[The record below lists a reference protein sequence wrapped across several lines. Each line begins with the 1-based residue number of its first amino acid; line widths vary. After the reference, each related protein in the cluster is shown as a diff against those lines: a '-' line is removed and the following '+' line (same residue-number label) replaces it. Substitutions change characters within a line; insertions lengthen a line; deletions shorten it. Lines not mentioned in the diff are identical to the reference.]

1 MQIGI
6 FGAEEIRKRR
16 GGREMINKQLLKS
29 KMILREITQPQIA
42 KKLGLSITS
51 INQKINGNIIF
62 KPKEIKEIRNLLGL
76 SNDETVEIFLS

>member
-1 MQIGI
+1 
-6 FGAEEIRKRR
+6 
-16 GGREMINKQLLKS
+16 MINKQLLKS

-62 KPKEIKEIRNLLGL
+62 KPKEIKEIRNLLDL

>member
-1 MQIGI
+1 
-6 FGAEEIRKRR
+6 
-16 GGREMINKQLLKS
+16 MINKQLLKS

-51 INQKINGNIIF
+51 INQKINGNMIF

>member
-6 FGAEEIRKRR
+6 FGAGEIRKRR

-51 INQKINGNIIF
+51 INQKINGNII
-62 KPKEIKEIRNLLGL
+62 L
-76 SNDETVEIFLS
+76 SRKRLRKYETY

>member
-1 MQIGI
+1 
-6 FGAEEIRKRR
+6 
-16 GGREMINKQLLKS
+16 MINKQLLKS

-62 KPKEIKEIRNLLGL
+62 KPKEIKEIRKLLDL

>member
-1 MQIGI
+1 
-6 FGAEEIRKRR
+6 
-16 GGREMINKQLLKS
+16 MINKQLLKS
-29 KMILREITQPQIA
+29 KMILREITQLQIA

-62 KPKEIKEIRNLLGL
+62 KPKEIKEIRNLLDL

>member
-1 MQIGI
+1 
-6 FGAEEIRKRR
+6 
-16 GGREMINKQLLKS
+16 MINKQLLKS
-29 KMILREITQPQIA
+29 KMILNEITQPQIA

-62 KPKEIKEIRNLLGL
+62 KPKEIKEIRKLLDL

>member
-1 MQIGI
+1 
-6 FGAEEIRKRR
+6 
-16 GGREMINKQLLKS
+16 MINKQLLKS

-42 KKLGLSITS
+42 KKLGLSVTS

-62 KPKEIKEIRNLLGL
+62 KPQEIKEIRNLLGL

>member
-1 MQIGI
+1 
-6 FGAEEIRKRR
+6 
-16 GGREMINKQLLKS
+16 MINKQLLKS

-76 SNDETVEIFLS
+76 SNDETVEIVLS

>member
-1 MQIGI
+1 
-6 FGAEEIRKRR
+6 
-16 GGREMINKQLLKS
+16 MINKQLLKS

-51 INQKINGNIIF
+51 INQRINGNIIF
-62 KPKEIKEIRNLLGL
+62 KPKEIKEIRKLLDL

>member
-1 MQIGI
+1 
-6 FGAEEIRKRR
+6 
-16 GGREMINKQLLKS
+16 MINKQLLKS
-29 KMILREITQPQIA
+29 KMILREITQLQIA

-62 KPKEIKEIRNLLGL
+62 KPKEIKEIQNLLGL